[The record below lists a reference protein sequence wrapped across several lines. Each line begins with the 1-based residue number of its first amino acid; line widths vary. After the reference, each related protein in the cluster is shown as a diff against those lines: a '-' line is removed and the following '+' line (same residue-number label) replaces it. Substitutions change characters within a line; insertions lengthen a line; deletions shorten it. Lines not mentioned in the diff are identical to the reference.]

1 MSAPE
6 KRMCPAGIKSSK
18 EAHCDFQTDICGQ
31 NAFVHRELEKAADT
45 LTSSRV
51 AQLEEKL
58 DDLVSLLKSSH
69 DVEVQDQTADETVD
83 TSPLRNPSTGTSAKT
98 CSPEAAM
105 NGNTVNRKRCTL
117 PFRDDDESTSSQPTS
132 KPTGQEDVYLQVY
145 RSHMSRYFPFVMILD
160 SISAEEL
167 AQSKPFLLEVIQ
179 VAASY
184 KEQGRQA
191 LRGKEVLEDLIRRLL
206 FDSEKSMDLLQGLL
220 VYICWYGVIAY
231 VVESVHTHNHQV
243 QNYLLYRQAIDKSV
257 PNGHRVDGRSRPQ
270 SPLDGL

>member
-1 MSAPE
+1 M
-6 KRMCPAGIKSSK
+6 R
-18 EAHCDFQTDICGQ
+18 
-31 NAFVHRELEKAADT
+31 RELEKASDT

-58 DDLVSLLKSSH
+58 DDIVNLLKSSH
-69 DVEVQDQTADETVD
+69 DAEVQDQTEDETMD
-83 TSPLRNPSTGTSAKT
+83 TSPLRNPSTGTSTKT
-98 CSPEAAM
+98 CSAPAAM
-105 NGNTVNRKRCTL
+105 NGNTVNRKRYTL

-145 RSHMSRYFPFVMILD
+145 RSHMSRYFPFVMIPD
-160 SISAEEL
+160 TISAEEL

-191 LRGKEVLEDLIRRLL
+191 LRGKEVLDYLIRRLL
-206 FDSEKSMDLLQGLL
+206 FASEKSMDLLQGLL

-243 QNYLLYRQAIDKSV
+243 QKYLLYRQAIDKSV

-270 SPLDGL
+270 SALDGL